1 MRTQFEKARGGDP
14 DAQAEIVAVI
24 RSFARAVCRGGGP
37 GGTACDWEDV
47 AQEASRRFFAGGL
60 ERFRKAGSERSYL
73 YAIVRTTVLELARR
87 DARRQAREANSALDG
102 VGVVHDPTPVFD
114 ARAILRRL
122 AEDCATLLERVF
134 LQGTPYA
141 TLAGEL
147 NMLESSVRVRV
158 SRCLRQAR
166 ELVES
171 EVR

>member
-1 MRTQFEKARGGDP
+1 MQEQFQRARDGDP
-14 DAQAEIVAVI
+14 DAQAEIAAVI
-24 RSFARAVCRGGGP
+24 RSFARTVCRGGGP
-37 GGTACDWEDV
+37 GGVACDWEDV
-47 AQEASRRFFAGGL
+47 AQEASRRFFARGL
-60 ERFRKAGSERSYL
+60 ARFRKVGSERSYL
-73 YAIVRTTVLELARR
+73 YAIVRTTVLELARH
-87 DARRQAREANSALDG
+87 DARRKAREAGSAAAEAD
-102 VGVVHDPTPVFD
+102 VMHDPTPAFD

-134 LQGTPYA
+134 LRGTPYS
-141 TLAGEL
+141 TLAAEL